1 MNLGRQGFSGEMS
14 LAWLE
19 LGASDQGKWEF
30 WGPGEVRPSRGG
42 WGLPGVGTPRPSQVV
57 LVVKNLPANAR
68 DSKRHWF
75 DPWVRKSLGKG
86 HDTLPTGHRRREGAF
101 GW

>member
-42 WGLPGVGTPRPSQVV
+42 WGLPGVGIPRPHHPPGAISAEEGTVRSRVAV
-57 LVVKNLPANAR
+57 LVLACGSV
-68 DSKRHWF
+68 
-75 DPWVRKSLGKG
+75 V
-86 HDTLPTGHRRREGAF
+86 
-101 GW
+101 